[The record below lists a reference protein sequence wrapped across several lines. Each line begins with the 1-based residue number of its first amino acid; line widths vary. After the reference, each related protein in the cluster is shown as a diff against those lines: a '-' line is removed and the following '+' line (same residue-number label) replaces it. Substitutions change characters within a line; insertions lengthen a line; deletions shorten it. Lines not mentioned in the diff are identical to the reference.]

1 MILTPSGKTRVMVAQ
16 SFSSPLSEGSSLQ
29 SISEQG
35 REGVPPSQPNLE
47 TDGAM
52 EEDIGT
58 GIKQPDDLNAPLPNS
73 TEDSQEVQ
81 PQEKKKTLT
90 NYIFQKLEGYG
101 YPGRRLQEFKDKFVK
116 ESVSPDGVKDI
127 QVELPDRKY
136 PGQDGSTDTIENED
150 LKEIVS
156 DINKQFG
163 LNFNGAERTEGK
175 WTIKFT
181 SQKLSNPEDSISR
194 DNLDQVY
201 GTPSMGG
208 KGKASK
214 NKAASVPSLNEMIK
228 EAKTN
233 VIGNLPKVRS

>member
-16 SFSSPLSEGSSLQ
+16 SFSSPLSEGSSLS

-35 REGVPPSQPNLE
+35 RETPQPKLE

-52 EEDIGT
+52 EEDIGAE
-58 GIKQPDDLNAPLPNS
+58 IKQPDDLNTTVPNS

-208 KGKASK
+208 KSK
-214 NKAASVPSLNEMIK
+214 SNKSKSASVPSLNEMIK

-233 VIGNLPKVRS
+233 VIGNLSKVRS

>member
-16 SFSSPLSEGSSLQ
+16 SFSSPLSEGSSLS

-35 REGVPPSQPNLE
+35 RGETPSPNLE
-47 TDGAM
+47 TGEAMKEDLGA
-52 EEDIGT
+52 E
-58 GIKQPDDLNAPLPNS
+58 IKQPEDVNSALPNA
-73 TEDSQEVQ
+73 TEEPQEVQ

-116 ESVSPDGVKDI
+116 ESVSPDGIKDI

-181 SQKLSNPEDSISR
+181 SQKLSNPEDSISK

-214 NKAASVPSLNEMIK
+214 NKAASIPSLNEMIK